1 MPFLHLMT
9 GDQVESTYIV
19 VFSCVAGGILLISLL
34 ISGTLWA
41 RLSAV
46 DDRQEALAREVLKEA
61 SPKQLEKA
69 LAVAEGADSRI
80 TTAVLEL
87 GKFKDQVHA
96 EMQRF
101 YAIMRRN
108 EKTFGKENATN
119 TASTEGESA
128 PPDEISV
135 DDLKPKP
142 DKIPERETKAEL
154 RARARA
160 AGL

>member
-1 MPFLHLMT
+1 M
-9 GDQVESTYIV
+9 ESSYVV
-19 VFSCVAGGILLISLL
+19 VFSCVGGAILLISLL
-34 ISGTLWA
+34 TTGVLWA

-46 DDRQEALAREVLKEA
+46 DVRQEALAREVLKES

-69 LAVAEGADSRI
+69 LATAEGADIRI
-80 TTAVLEL
+80 STAVLEL

-108 EKTFGKENATN
+108 ERAAAGQNSSFSK
-119 TASTEGESA
+119 STEEESA

-135 DDLKPKP
+135 DSLKKTS
-142 DKIPERETKAEL
+142 DVPENETKSEL

-160 AGL
+160 AGM

>member
-1 MPFLHLMT
+1 M
-9 GDQVESTYIV
+9 ESPAII
-19 VFSCVAGGILLISLL
+19 VFSCVAGGVLLVSLL

-61 SPKQLEKA
+61 TPKQLERA
-69 LAVAEGADSRI
+69 LATAEGADARMNN
-80 TTAVLEL
+80 AVLEL
-87 GKFKDQVHA
+87 GKFKEGVHA

-108 EKTFGKENATN
+108 EKAAGFVQQPTTTSAED
-119 TASTEGESA
+119 SA
-128 PPDEISV
+128 PPPDEVSV
-135 DDLKPKP
+135 DSLDKKKPVGSGRDLS
-142 DKIPERETKAEL
+142 KAEL
-154 RARARA
+154 RQKARD